1 MGRLL
6 EALNRFNQRHP
17 WSHNDVHAGWVLRQ
31 AEKTRRD
38 GGEVALDIG
47 CGSGNLLARLSK
59 KFSRV
64 VGVEADRATA
74 DAARSAT
81 RGLPNVRVVDGAFP
95 VDDRRYDFVSLVAVL
110 HHLPLAQGVA
120 AARAAV
126 APGGRLVIVGLSREE
141 GRVDL
146 VLSLMSVILNPVVGM
161 MKHPRRAEAMPPGMT
176 APTAPASDSYFE
188 IRDVLRELL
197 PGVRMRRGLFWRYR
211 AVWRDPR
218 HPTLG

>member
-1 MGRLL
+1 MGRLI

-38 GGEVALDIG
+38 GGVAALDIG
-47 CGSGNLLARLSK
+47 CGTGNLLVALSK

-64 VGVEADRATA
+64 VGVEAARATA
-74 DAARSAT
+74 DMARSAT
-81 RGLPNVRVVDGAFP
+81 RELPNVRVIEGEFP
-95 VDDRRYDFVSLVAVL
+95 VDDQRYDFVSLVAVL
-110 HHLPLAQGVA
+110 HHLPLAQGVV

-126 APGGRLVIVGLSREE
+126 APGGRLVIVGVSREE

-146 VLSLMSVILNPVVGM
+146 AMSLLSLVLNPVVGM
-161 MKHPRRAEAMPPGMT
+161 IKHPRRAEAMPPGMT

-197 PGVRMRRGLFWRYR
+197 PGVRMRRCLFWSYR
-211 AVWRDPR
+211 AVWRNPR
-218 HPTLG
+218 